1 MKIVLNCVR
10 ALALDVFLL
19 RYDADRL
26 KPITL
31 HLTWRSGACCYHRL
45 QVTLQALSLVKH
57 RQDSRAFQNSISV
70 FTVGL
75 ILNVSLKRY
84 QLCNNVFGPGQEG
97 A

>member
-1 MKIVLNCVR
+1 MNIVLNFVR
-10 ALALDVFLL
+10 ALDVFFL
-19 RYDADRL
+19 RYDADHF

-31 HLTWRSGACCYHRL
+31 HLTRGSGACCSHRL

-57 RQDSRAFQNSISV
+57 RQDSRAFQNSISL

-75 ILNVSLKRY
+75 MLNVSLKCY